1 MSRRLCVAA
10 LALGLAS
17 LAACWLSSRSD
28 PDAPA
33 RRAFRR
39 NLAAASPN
47 WGSVELECTSP
58 GCANHVQASWT
69 EAGVKYVFTGFR
81 NPKSMGGGVVMV
93 YGATSYR
100 DGTGPSLITYC
111 FMSDGSPT
119 KVTVDQ
125 GAEAYLAWT
134 GPRARE
140 LFDAVPAND

>member
-10 LALGLAS
+10 LALGLVAFI
-17 LAACWLSSRSD
+17 ACLLSAKDD

-39 NLAAASPN
+39 NLAAALPN
-47 WGSVELECTSP
+47 WNSVELECTSP
-58 GCANHVQASWT
+58 GCANHVTACWT

-81 NPKSMGGGVVMV
+81 NSKSMGGGVVMV
-93 YGATSYR
+93 YAANSYR
-100 DGTGPSLITYC
+100 NGTGPFLVTYC

-119 KVTVDQ
+119 KVTV
-125 GAEAYLAWT
+125 GEGVEADLAWA

-140 LFDAVPAND
+140 LFDATPAGD